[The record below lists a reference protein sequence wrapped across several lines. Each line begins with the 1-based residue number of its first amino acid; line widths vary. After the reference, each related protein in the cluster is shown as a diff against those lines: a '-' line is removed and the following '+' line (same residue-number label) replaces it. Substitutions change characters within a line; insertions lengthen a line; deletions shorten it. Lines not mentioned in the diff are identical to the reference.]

1 MKEVIFMTFA
11 IHTFGCKVNIYE
23 SEYVINLMQA
33 NGYTMVDFDSEA
45 DIYIINTCTV
55 TNEAD
60 KKDRKLIHTTREKH
74 KDSILII
81 MGCYSQLNADSID
94 ADIVI
99 GNKHKSKIIELIN
112 QFKINNEKIVKVEN
126 ITETKFEDMY
136 INRFATHTRAFVKIQ
151 DGCNAF
157 CTYCAIPYARGGLR
171 SKDPQMVINEV
182 TNLVNN
188 GYQEIVLT
196 GIHTG
201 RYGKEINTNL
211 ESLLK
216 ELVKIKGIFRI
227 RLSSIEINE
236 ITDGIIDLIKNNDI
250 MAKHLHIPL
259 QSGCN
264 EILQLMGRKY
274 TVEYFIEKID
284 YIRSQIDDISITTD
298 LIVGFPGET
307 DEYFNKTINTLN
319 KIRFTKVH
327 TFPYSKRTGTVAATM
342 PNQIDGVVKKCRTK
356 EVLTL
361 SEKYENMF
369 YQSKIGKIYDGIVE
383 TRKDSKKIVI
393 STNYIP
399 IEVNEN
405 IENNDKISVKITNIL
420 GNNVL
425 GQSLNRK

>member
-60 KKDRKLIHTTREKH
+60 KKDRKLIHTTKEKH
-74 KDSILII
+74 KDSILIV

-126 ITETKFEDMY
+126 ITETNFEDMY
-136 INRFATHTRAFVKIQ
+136 INRFVAHTRAFVKIQ

-171 SKDPQMVINEV
+171 SKNPQLVIKEV

-188 GYQEIVLT
+188 GYKEIVLT

-211 ESLLK
+211 ETLLK

-274 TVEYFIEKID
+274 TVEYFIDKTD

-307 DEYFNKTINTLN
+307 DEYFEKTINTLN

-356 EVLTL
+356 EVIAL
-361 SEKYENMF
+361 SEKYEQMF
-369 YQSKIGKIYDGIVE
+369 YQSKIGKNYDGIVE
-383 TRKDSKKIVI
+383 TRKDGKKII
-393 STNYIP
+393 ITTNYIP
-399 IEVNEN
+399 VELHE
-405 IENNDKISVKITNIL
+405 KITNNEKVKLQIISA
-420 GNNVL
+420 
-425 GQSLNRK
+425 SLNKIIGKKI